1 MTRWF
6 FLFFLALI
14 LIISFRLVTFSSAP
28 INTVACDSVSIES
41 DLSGIWD
48 LNRIDNFSGFKPYLI
63 KADLE
68 NYSFLINYLMPFF
81 LSNSQILI
89 VDICEEKMLLSY
101 NYFREWRQYAIP
113 LLSNKKIRSNNEGQD
128 VIAVYGQDSL
138 EMNISIKNI
147 DFKQELYLDGGEL
160 IREIEF
166 QGSSSG
172 KIKFI
177 YRKND

>member
-6 FLFFLALI
+6 FLIFLALI
-14 LIISFRLVTFSSAP
+14 LFISFRLLTFSSAP
-28 INTVACDSVSIES
+28 TNTVACDNVSIES
-41 DLSGIWD
+41 ELSGIWD

-63 KADLE
+63 KVDLE
-68 NYSFLINYLMPFF
+68 NYFFLINFLMPFF

-89 VDICEEKMLLSY
+89 VDICKEEMLLSY
-101 NYFREWRQYAIP
+101 NYFREWRQYSIP
-113 LLSNKKIRSNNEGQD
+113 LLSNEKIKLNNEDQN
-128 VIAVYGQDSL
+128 VNAVYGQDSL
-138 EMNISIKNI
+138 EIDISTKNI
-147 DFKQELYLDGGEL
+147 DFEQDLYLDGGEL

>member
-28 INTVACDSVSIES
+28 INIVACDSVSIES

-63 KADLE
+63 KSDLE
-68 NYSFLINYLMPFF
+68 NYSFLINSLMPFF

-113 LLSNKKIRSNNEGQD
+113 LLSNEKIRSNDEGQD
-128 VIAVYGQDSL
+128 VTAVYGQNLL
-138 EMNISIKNI
+138 EMNISTKNI
-147 DFKQELYLDGGEL
+147 DFKQKLYLDGGEL
-160 IREIEF
+160 LREIEF
-166 QGSSSG
+166 QGSSSE

-177 YRKND
+177 YKKND

>member
-48 LNRIDNFSGFKPYLI
+48 LNRIENFSGFKPYLI

-68 NYSFLINYLMPFF
+68 NYSFLINSLMPFF

-89 VDICEEKMLLSY
+89 VDICEEEMLLSY
-101 NYFREWRQYAIP
+101 NYFREWRQYA
-113 LLSNKKIRSNNEGQD
+113 
-128 VIAVYGQDSL
+128 
-138 EMNISIKNI
+138 
-147 DFKQELYLDGGEL
+147 
-160 IREIEF
+160 
-166 QGSSSG
+166 
-172 KIKFI
+172 
-177 YRKND
+177 